1 MAGTGATWKDSGA
14 SKGTPLYGFGF
25 YFAERITKAG
35 WGFGP
40 RLQAHVGLQT
50 VDVDNVEIEIL
61 AVRAKLFLIFLAA
74 AQSRFLGWAY
84 VLLL

>member
-40 RLQAHVGLQT
+40 L
-50 VDVDNVEIEIL
+50 
-61 AVRAKLFLIFLAA
+61 
-74 AQSRFLGWAY
+74 
-84 VLLL
+84 